1 MSAVPTIRHVTA
13 LTTDRRFIAFGI
25 SYLVSQSA
33 QIAAV
38 VRANLVAELNIKK
51 FLLTVLALVAL
62 LPASAAKAHDPII
75 LTPDQATP
83 ANGPL
88 ILDGTISFAL
98 YGALDSPKDT
108 RGFRVNFKEG
118 DPLYFSIL
126 IPDLAPENQ
135 LDDASLP
142 FLEITDPAGSI
153 TKLAVS
159 KKVPFAEPY
168 SGTNYVVLNQFNSVA
183 IAGTYSV
190 VVTGNSPSRF
200 TVSFGQIEMF
210 GTPVENIANR
220 DLGVDGVM
228 SWYENSSTQ
237 PPDTQAPETQS
248 NTPEVTDQ
256 AETTENDQSFFLIGL
271 VVAAIIAAIAVAFKV
286 SKKRNN

>member
-1 MSAVPTIRHVTA
+1 MYSTRGLQA
-13 LTTDRRFIAFGI
+13 
-25 SYLVSQSA
+25 QSNLKSSLLCGRKA
-33 QIAAV
+33 KNLSLIAV
-38 VRANLVAELNIKK
+38 VRLNLVAELIMKK

-118 DPLYFSIL
+118 DALYFSIL

-142 FLEITDPAGSI
+142 FLEITDPAGTT

-159 KKVPFAEPY
+159 EKVSFAEPY
-168 SGTNYVVLNQFNSVA
+168 SGTNYVRLTVINSVA

-210 GTPVENIANR
+210 GTPVENISNR
-220 DLGVDGVM
+220 DLGVAGVM
-228 SWYENSSTQ
+228 AWYENSPIST
-237 PPDTQAPETQS
+237 PETQS
-248 NTPEVTDQ
+248 SDEQSNTSETTDQ
-256 AETTENDQSFFLIGL
+256 TDTRNNQPVVLIII
-271 VVAAIIAAIAVAFKV
+271 VVAAIVIAAAVIKV
-286 SKKRNN
+286 SKKPTN

>member
-1 MSAVPTIRHVTA
+1 M
-13 LTTDRRFIAFGI
+13 
-25 SYLVSQSA
+25 
-33 QIAAV
+33 
-38 VRANLVAELNIKK
+38 AELNMKK
-51 FLLTVLALVAL
+51 FLLKVLALVAL

-75 LTPDQATP
+75 LTPDQSTP

-98 YGALDSPKDT
+98 YGALESPGDT
-108 RGFRVNFKEG
+108 RGFRVNFNDG

-135 LDDASLP
+135 LEDASLP
-142 FLEITDPAGSI
+142 FLELTDPAGAT
-153 TKLAVS
+153 TKLTATEKVS
-159 KKVPFAEPY
+159 FAEPY
-168 SGTNYVVLNQFNSVA
+168 TGTNYVRLTEFNSVA

-190 VVTGNSPSRF
+190 VVTGISPGRF
-200 TVSFGQIEMF
+200 TVSFGQKEMF

-228 SWYENSSTQ
+228 SWYENAPTQ
-237 PPDTQAPETQS
+237 TSDTQVPETQS
-248 NTPEVTDQ
+248 NTPETTDQ
-256 AETTENDQSFFLIGL
+256 AETSENSQSFLLIGF
-271 VVAAIIAAIAVAFKV
+271 VVAAIVIAIAVAFKV

>member
-1 MSAVPTIRHVTA
+1 M
-13 LTTDRRFIAFGI
+13 
-25 SYLVSQSA
+25 
-33 QIAAV
+33 
-38 VRANLVAELNIKK
+38 AELNMKK

-83 ANGPL
+83 ADGPL

-98 YGALDSPKDT
+98 YGALESPKDT

-135 LDDASLP
+135 LDDTSLP
-142 FLEITDPAGSI
+142 FLEITDPAGTT
-153 TKLAVS
+153 TKLSVS
-159 KKVPFAEPY
+159 ERVSFAEPY
-168 SGTNYVVLNQFNSVA
+168 SGTNYVRLTEFNSVA

-210 GTPVENIANR
+210 GTPVENITNR
-220 DLGVDGVM
+220 DLGVSGVM
-228 SWYENSSTQ
+228 GWYENSPTQ
-237 PPDTQAPETQS
+237 TSETQS
-248 NTPEVTDQ
+248 SETQSSTPEVMELT
-256 AETTENDQSFFLIGL
+256 ETTENNQSSVL
-271 VVAAIIAAIAVAFKV
+271 VIILVAAILIAIAVALKV

>member
-1 MSAVPTIRHVTA
+1 
-13 LTTDRRFIAFGI
+13 
-25 SYLVSQSA
+25 
-33 QIAAV
+33 
-38 VRANLVAELNIKK
+38 VAELNIKK

-83 ANGPL
+83 AN
-88 ILDGTISFAL
+88 TISFAL

-126 IPDLAPENQ
+126 IPDLGPENQ

-142 FLEITDPAGSI
+142 FLEITDPAGTT

-159 KKVPFAEPY
+159 EKVPFAEPY
-168 SGTNYVVLNQFNSVA
+168 SGTNYFVLTQFNSVA

-228 SWYENSSTQ
+228 SWYENSPTQ
-237 PPDTQAPETQS
+237 TSETQAPETQS
-248 NTPEVTDQ
+248 NTPETAEQ
-256 AETTENDQSFFLIGL
+256 AEATENNQSSVL
-271 VVAAIIAAIAVAFKV
+271 VIILVAAIVVAIAVAFKV

>member
-1 MSAVPTIRHVTA
+1 M
-13 LTTDRRFIAFGI
+13 
-25 SYLVSQSA
+25 
-33 QIAAV
+33 
-38 VRANLVAELNIKK
+38 AELNIRK

-83 ANGPL
+83 ENGPL

-98 YGALDSPKDT
+98 YGALESPKDT

-135 LDDASLP
+135 LDDTSLP
-142 FLEITDPAGSI
+142 FLEITDPAGTT

-159 KKVPFAEPY
+159 EKVPFAEPY
-168 SGTNYVVLNQFNSVA
+168 SGTNYVRLTEFNSVA

-220 DLGVDGVM
+220 DLGISGVM
-228 SWYENSSTQ
+228 SWYENSPTQ
-237 PPDTQAPETQS
+237 ISDTQSPEALS
-248 NTPEVTDQ
+248 NTPETTDK
-256 AETTENDQSFFLIGL
+256 AETTQNNQSRVLIGL
-271 VVAAIIAAIAVAFKV
+271 VVAAIIVAIAVALKV

>member
-1 MSAVPTIRHVTA
+1 M
-13 LTTDRRFIAFGI
+13 
-25 SYLVSQSA
+25 
-33 QIAAV
+33 
-38 VRANLVAELNIKK
+38 AELNIKK

-75 LTPDQATP
+75 LTPDQSTP

-98 YGALDSPKDT
+98 YGALDSSGDT
-108 RGFRVNFKEG
+108 RGFRVNFNEG

-142 FLEITDPAGSI
+142 FLEITDPAGTI

-168 SGTNYVVLNQFNSVA
+168 SGTNYVVLTEFNSVA
-183 IAGTYSV
+183 IAGTYSA
-190 VVTGNSPSRF
+190 VVTGISPVRF

-228 SWYENSSTQ
+228 SWYENSPTQ
-237 PPDTQAPETQS
+237 TSDTQSPETQS
-248 NTPEVTDQ
+248 NTPETTDQ
-256 AETTENDQSFFLIGL
+256 AEAPEDSQPLVLIGL
-271 VVAAIIAAIAVAFKV
+271 VVAAIIVAIAVAFKV
-286 SKKRNN
+286 SKKRTN

>member
-1 MSAVPTIRHVTA
+1 M
-13 LTTDRRFIAFGI
+13 
-25 SYLVSQSA
+25 
-33 QIAAV
+33 
-38 VRANLVAELNIKK
+38 AELNMKK
-51 FLLTVLALVAL
+51 FLLTVVALVAL

-75 LTPDQATP
+75 LTPDQVTP
-83 ANGPL
+83 ADGPL

-118 DPLYFSIL
+118 DSLYFSIL

-142 FLEITDPAGSI
+142 FLEITDPAGTTS
-153 TKLAVS
+153 KLAVS
-159 KKVPFAEPY
+159 EKVPFAEPY
-168 SGTNYVVLNQFNSVA
+168 SGTNYVVLTRFNSVA

-228 SWYENSSTQ
+228 SWYENSPTQ
-237 PPDTQAPETQS
+237 TSDTQAPEAQS
-248 NTPEVTDQ
+248 NTPETTDQ
-256 AETTENDQSFFLIGL
+256 AEATQNNQSRVLIGR
-271 VVAAIIAAIAVAFKV
+271 VVAAIVAAIAVAFRV
-286 SKKRNN
+286 SKKRHN